1 MMSSDHKRLTELTVR
16 EAGRMLVYALVS
28 LLAFGLLLALLG
40 RLLVAL
46 LLGVVAAVYLLPVQK
61 WLEQRL
67 RVREGSALVTM
78 ALIVLPLVALTAY
91 SAAELSGYS
100 NLAGNQ
106 RERIIADLSRA
117 LSKYLPIAPESTR
130 AALEA
135 GFAEAVARSVEA
147 IQALRQ
153 QTPLLLASL
162 TIFFFTVFYVL
173 THRVRLAVYIK
184 LRVPGDYQPFYE
196 RLSDNIGGA
205 LRGALRAVFIDQ
217 TLKALVII
225 LLNLIFGVPLAV
237 VLGVVT
243 FLIGFFPL
251 VGEWAVY
258 IPVSIYLL
266 VFRHEPV
273 SAGVY
278 LGIGV
283 TMTICSSLLLRPRL
297 ASGSTRHFNFYWML
311 VSLVAGVYSF
321 GIPGVVLGPAILGFV
336 KAVLET
342 LTGRVRADT
351 SLLVTEIRQEAN
363 QTTSAATV
371 QEVPV
376 DAFAS
381 GQSASATK
389 QAAPG

>member
-162 TIFFFTVFYVL
+162 TIFFS
-173 THRVRLAVYIK
+173 R
-184 LRVPGDYQPFYE
+184 
-196 RLSDNIGGA
+196 
-205 LRGALRAVFIDQ
+205 
-217 TLKALVII
+217 
-225 LLNLIFGVPLAV
+225 
-237 VLGVVT
+237 
-243 FLIGFFPL
+243 
-251 VGEWAVY
+251 
-258 IPVSIYLL
+258 
-266 VFRHEPV
+266 
-273 SAGVY
+273 
-278 LGIGV
+278 
-283 TMTICSSLLLRPRL
+283 
-297 ASGSTRHFNFYWML
+297 
-311 VSLVAGVYSF
+311 SF
-321 GIPGVVLGPAILGFV
+321 M
-336 KAVLET
+336 
-342 LTGRVRADT
+342 
-351 SLLVTEIRQEAN
+351 S
-363 QTTSAATV
+363 
-371 QEVPV
+371 
-376 DAFAS
+376 
-381 GQSASATK
+381 
-389 QAAPG
+389 